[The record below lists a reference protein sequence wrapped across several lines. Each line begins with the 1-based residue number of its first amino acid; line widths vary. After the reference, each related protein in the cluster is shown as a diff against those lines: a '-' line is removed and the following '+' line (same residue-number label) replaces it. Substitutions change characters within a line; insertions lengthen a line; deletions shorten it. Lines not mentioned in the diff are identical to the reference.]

1 MKILPFL
8 FPFFSSFFKKTPEM
22 GDKSKKK
29 EKKGI
34 LQMKSTCNHS
44 VRSVFY
50 ILIHRNILQKYVPE
64 NEKQVYPA

>member
-1 MKILPFL
+1 
-8 FPFFSSFFKKTPEM
+8 M